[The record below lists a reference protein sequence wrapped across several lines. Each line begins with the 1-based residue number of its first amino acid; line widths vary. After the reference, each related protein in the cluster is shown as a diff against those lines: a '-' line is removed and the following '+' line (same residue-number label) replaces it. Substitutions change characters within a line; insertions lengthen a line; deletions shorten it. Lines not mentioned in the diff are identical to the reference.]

1 VADGVV
7 GLGREAGEC
16 SNRDSAD
23 LRNKMQHRTFTVER
37 TLASF
42 QAREHV
48 GKHKE
53 NCDGNHLKGGEATLC
68 GKLRDGEVGSRSA

>member
-1 VADGVV
+1 
-7 GLGREAGEC
+7 
-16 SNRDSAD
+16 
-23 LRNKMQHRTFTVER
+23 VER

-53 NCDGNHLKGGEATLC
+53 NCDGNHLKGGDATLC